1 MKLPDNPDN
10 HEIAAAVNG
19 LSDKI
24 DAEFQTV
31 WAKMYEL
38 EADVKKLLTKPKKK
52 TTTKVVKPID

>member
-38 EADVKKLLTKPKKK
+38 EADVKKLLTKPRAPKKK
-52 TTTKVVKPID
+52 